1 MERDPSYPGHGELPW
16 RSAGDLSEAA
26 EVAMWLTSCPIT
38 AVGGSRRWR
47 AVRRRKW
54 RGLVAGEAVELA
66 LELAG
71 EERQWRLGFDVLKPE
86 ERGGGNG
93 GRLARRG
100 GLEGVAA

>member
-1 MERDPSYPGHGELPW
+1 
-16 RSAGDLSEAA
+16 
-26 EVAMWLTSCPIT
+26 
-38 AVGGSRRWR
+38 
-47 AVRRRKW
+47 
-54 RGLVAGEAVELA
+54 VAGEAVELA